1 MCGFAG
7 IIESV
12 PSRSSHPTDLRELV
26 ETMANSLKHRGPD
39 DAGVWVDSRKGVAL
53 GFRRLAIVDL
63 SRAGHQPM
71 MSPNGRYVLVFNG
84 EIYNHRA
91 MRRELRTEG
100 IAFVGSSDT
109 ETFLRGI
116 EHWGLVDTLAKS
128 VGMFAFAVWDCR
140 ESQLHLGRDRMGEKP
155 LYYGLQ
161 GTTLLFGSELKALS
175 QHRCFQGVIDRDA
188 LARYLRYGY
197 VPSPRSIFKGIDK
210 VPPGAI
216 VTITRESEKL
226 TVSEPHYY
234 WRFSDIVSAGL
245 ANLSTR
251 HPSELV
257 EELDNLLRESI
268 RDQMVADV
276 RTGAFLSGGVDSS
289 AVVGVMQSLA
299 DRPVSTFSIG
309 FDDERFDESRHARN
323 VAQFL
328 GTEHVDICVTAQMAL
343 DTIPLIPQIFD
354 EPFADSSQ
362 IPTYLVAQLA
372 KKHVTVSLSGD
383 GGDELF
389 GGYERYKA
397 CEQLLPFLS
406 LPKSVRRGASGALA
420 LVRSAMKSEKGTIG
434 RKLDLAA
441 ELLPISPDDIY
452 RRMMS
457 RWRASE
463 EVVLAASK
471 SIDDPFD
478 AAASIKDFRRRM
490 MTIDG
495 ETYLPDDILV
505 KVDRATMAV
514 SLESRAPLLDHRIV
528 EFSTRLPR
536 NLLRRNGQAKWLLRQ
551 VLFRYVPQQLVDR
564 PKKGFG
570 VPIADWLRGPL
581 RDWAESLISEDRIRS
596 DGFLNAAVIRNTW
609 QRHCSGEIDASA
621 RLWAVLMFQSWLD
634 ATVAGRVSGASR
646 AA

>member
-1 MCGFAG
+1 
-7 IIESV
+7 
-12 PSRSSHPTDLRELV
+12 
-26 ETMANSLKHRGPD
+26 MANCLKHRGPD
-39 DAGVWVDSRKGVAL
+39 DAGVWVDARSGIAL

-63 SRAGHQPM
+63 SGAGHQPM
-71 MSPNGRYVLVFNG
+71 MSPSGRLVLVFNG

-91 MRRELRTEG
+91 MRRDLITQG
-100 IAFVGSSDT
+100 ITFLGNSDT

-116 EHWGLVDTLAKS
+116 EHWGLVGTLAKS
-128 VGMFAFAVWDCR
+128 IGMFAFAVWDR
-140 ESQLHLGRDRMGEKP
+140 HESQLHLGRDRMGEKP

-175 QHRCFQGVIDRDA
+175 QHRSFQGHIDRDA

-197 VPSPRSIFKGIDK
+197 VPSPRSIFEGIDK

-226 TVSEPHYY
+226 SVSEPYYY
-234 WRFSDIVSAGL
+234 WRYSDVVTAGL

-251 HPSELV
+251 QPSELV
-257 EELDNLLRESI
+257 EELDNLLRQSI

-309 FDDERFDESRHARN
+309 FDDERFDESTHARN

-372 KKHVTVSLSGD
+372 KRHVTVSLSGD

-420 LVRSAMKSEKGTIG
+420 LVRSAMKSERGTIG

-441 ELLPISPDDIY
+441 ELLPTSANDIY
-452 RRMMS
+452 LRMMS

-463 EVVLAASK
+463 EVVLGASK
-471 SIDDPFD
+471 SIDDPFG
-478 AAASIKDFRRRM
+478 AAANIKDFRRRM

-495 ETYLPDDILV
+495 QTYLPDDILV

-536 NLLRRNGQAKWLLRQ
+536 NLLRRDGQAKWLLRQ

-570 VPIADWLRGPL
+570 IPIADWLRGPL
-581 RDWAESLISEDRIRS
+581 RDWAESLISEDRIKN
-596 DGFLNAAVIRNTW
+596 DGFLNSVVIRNTW

-634 ATVAGRVSGASR
+634 ATVAGRASGFSR